1 MNEHT
6 SMGTLPPS
14 IAALLGAG
22 AYRQDEIGR
31 SDASVYL
38 FDDYVLKARPAGSWD
53 TRDAQILRWLAGK
66 LPVPPL

>member
-1 MNEHT
+1 MNKHK
-6 SMGTLPPS
+6 SKDILPPS

-38 FDDYVLKARPAGSWD
+38 FEDYVLKTRATPA
-53 TRDAQILRWLAGK
+53 
-66 LPVPPL
+66 